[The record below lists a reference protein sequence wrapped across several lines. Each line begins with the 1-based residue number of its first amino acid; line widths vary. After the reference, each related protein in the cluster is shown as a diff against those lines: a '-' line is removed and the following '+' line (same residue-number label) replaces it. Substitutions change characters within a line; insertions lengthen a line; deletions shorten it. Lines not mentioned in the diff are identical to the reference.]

1 MAAHVLPGV
10 SAIFSAR
17 DARGA
22 GGGETDG
29 GAPPPM
35 RSALCWIL
43 LPHLRRCGVNLRDV
57 RALWRFDGAMGGA
70 RGNARNANGRRTG
83 QAGATAM
90 AALPFEPQPGARRGG
105 AWFEGWFVRITDQQR
120 RTSVAV
126 VFGSL
131 RLAHPPRRN
140 GAAAR
145 RTRGRAADSDTW
157 RQMTRGDHPFDEHIL
172 VVAYRDGA
180 GRHAT
185 RTAYLDGP
193 DVALQG
199 GAQVADVTRGRGD
212 VTRGSRVSWW
222 SARHGKIE

>member
-1 MAAHVLPGV
+1 
-10 SAIFSAR
+10 
-17 DARGA
+17 
-22 GGGETDG
+22 
-29 GAPPPM
+29 M

-43 LPHLRRCGVNLRDV
+43 LPHLRRCGVSLRDV

-70 RGNARNANGRRTG
+70 RSDARNGRRTG
-83 QAGATAM
+83 QADVTAL
-90 AALPFEPQPGARRGG
+90 AALPFEPQPGARRGD

-131 RLAHPPRRN
+131 RLAD
-140 GAAAR
+140 GAATR
-145 RTRGRAADSDTW
+145 RTRGHVADSDTM
-157 RQMTRGDHPFDEHIL
+157 RPMTRGERPFDEHIL

-180 GRHAT
+180 GWHAT

-199 GAQVADVTRGRGD
+199 GAQVADGDVTRVKDGD

-222 SARHGKIE
+222 SARHGKMSSIS